1 MILRKSM
8 SLLGIGS
15 AQIDLVLLKKTY
27 RPDEYINGHF
37 LIKGGTVEQ
46 QIKRIECDLAMI
58 NHSTG
63 LEQIIDT
70 TIILTSRLI
79 YSEESNK
86 LPFTFKLPAF
96 MPISSKEISY
106 CFRTKLTFDEGVQS
120 KDQDTIQI
128 IQ

>member
-1 MILRKSM
+1 M

-15 AQIDLVLLKKTY
+15 AQIDLVLLKETY
-27 RPDEYINGHF
+27 RPDECINGYF

-46 QIKRIECDLAMI
+46 KIKRIECDLVMI

-63 LEQIIDT
+63 LEQVIDT
-70 TIILTSRLI
+70 TVILTSRLI

-86 LPFTFKLPAF
+86 LPFTFKLPASI
-96 MPISSKEISY
+96 PISSKEVSY
-106 CFRTKLTFDEGVQS
+106 CFRTRLTFDEGVQS
-120 KDQDTIQI
+120 RDQDIIQI

>member
-1 MILRKSM
+1 M

-15 AQIDLVLLKKTY
+15 AQIDLILSKETY
-27 RPDEYINGHF
+27 RPDERINGYF
-37 LIKGGTVEQ
+37 LIKGGTIEQ
-46 QIKRIECDLAMI
+46 QLKRIDCDLVMI

-70 TIILTSRLI
+70 TAILTSKLI

-86 LPFTFKLPAF
+86 LPFTFKLPASI
-96 MPISSKEISY
+96 PISTKEISY

-120 KDQDTIQI
+120 KDQDMIQI

>member
-1 MILRKSM
+1 M

-15 AQIDLVLLKKTY
+15 AQIDLVLLKETY
-27 RPDEYINGHF
+27 RPDEYINGYF

-46 QIKRIECDLAMI
+46 KIKRIDCDLIMI

-63 LEQIIDT
+63 LEQVIDT
-70 TIILTSRLI
+70 TVILTSRLI

-86 LPFTFKLPAF
+86 LPFTFKLPASI
-96 MPISSKEISY
+96 PISSKEISY

-120 KDQDTIQI
+120 RDQDIIQI